1 MTYLILFRGDDTD
14 FEGNQN
20 IDITLSAEIDLSD
33 KKAHFKFLDFTQDW
47 ETIPED
53 KILHLVIPN
62 TQTSKFPLGAMDAKL
77 WLEDSQGRVR
87 MVDNRIHI
95 VVTDRV
101 DEAYSNDDPQAI
113 TVVVSGGAVSW
124 ETLTG
129 KPDAFPSTWEQV
141 SDKPTEFTPTA
152 HTHTVSQITDYKNP
166 DWTSTDETS
175 SDFIKNKPTLA
186 TVATSGKYTDLIDAP
201 SGKWIEAVYR
211 NNANSYTLTIS
222 AEIINALANGTY
234 FYARSYLERSANVW
248 IDIPNDV
255 TALARMHERPPVGEW
270 GEDSVYIHAFR
281 GGIEALQ
288 TVSGWTHVIIKAF
301 DPHTILIE
309 TFAL

>member
-20 IDITLSAEIDLSD
+20 IDITLSSEMDLSD

-62 TQTSKFPLGAMDAKL
+62 AQTSKFPLGAMDAKL

-101 DEAYSNDDPQAI
+101 EEAYNNDDPQAI

-129 KPDAFPSTWEQV
+129 KPEAFPSTWDQV
-141 SDKPTEFTPTA
+141 SNKPTEFTPTA
-152 HTHTVSQITDYKNP
+152 HTHTVSQITDYENP

-175 SDFIKNKPTLA
+175 SGFIKNKPTLA
-186 TVATSGKYTDLIDAP
+186 TVATSGKYTDLSDTPTIKEIEP
-201 SGKWIEAVYR
+201 SYSGEG
-211 NNANSYTLTIS
+211 STFFLTIS
-222 AEIINALANGTY
+222 TDLIKALSNGTY
-234 FYARSYLERSANVW
+234 RYAHVFCDYTGPTYL
-248 IDIPNDV
+248 IIPEDCTV
-255 TALARMHERPPVGEW
+255 LARMHGGPTPGEW
-270 GEDSVYIHAFR
+270 VKDSIEIKSFR
-281 GGIEALQ
+281 GGLEYLPI
-288 TVSGWTHVIIKAF
+288 SYDTHIIIKVIAAN
-301 DPHTILIE
+301 TILVE
-309 TFAL
+309 TFLT

>member
-14 FEGNQN
+14 FAGNQN

-62 TQTSKFPLGAMDAKL
+62 AQTSKFPLGAMDAKL
-77 WLEDSQGRVR
+77 WLEDSQGRIR

-101 DEAYSNDDPQAI
+101 EEAYSNDDPQAI
-113 TVVVSGGAVSW
+113 TVSVSGGAISW
-124 ETLTG
+124 KTLTD
-129 KPDAFPSTWEQV
+129 KPDTFPSTWEQV

-152 HTHTVSQITDYKNP
+152 HTHTVSQITDYANP
-166 DWTSTDETS
+166 DWTSTDSTS
-175 SDFIKNKPTLA
+175 SAYIKNKPTLA
-186 TVATSGKYTDLIDAP
+186 TVATSGKYTDLTGTP
-201 SGKWIEAVYR
+201 TVKWIEAIYR
-211 NNANSYTLTIS
+211 STSNTYSLTIS
-222 AEIINALANGTY
+222 AEIINALANGEY
-234 FYARSYLERSANVW
+234 LYARSYIENNSDTDLLIPE
-248 IDIPNDV
+248 DITV
-255 TALARMHERPPVGEW
+255 LVRMHKRPPVGEW
-270 GEDSVYIHAFR
+270 GTDSIEIHSFR
-281 GGIEALQ
+281 GGVERLP
-288 TVSGWTHVIIKAF
+288 TSKWTQVIIKAF
-301 DPHTILIE
+301 DPNTILIE